1 MSLTLTWSAGKIAS
15 SQKRQ
20 GHSQKIPPLNIKA
33 SLVITSS
40 VVRFPFRTPEYL
52 KINSDS
58 VIKFIIIDSFNFRL
72 FLQSGELALSQ
83 IEDTTR
89 QVKCSGRLRIAA
101 APPLQ
106 PSWHDTDDFSKTVTT
121 IKHLMITAPEDEL
134 NVSSHCLFMNIDSCY
149 FSSDY
154 SSDHWFAKYVTS
166 KCLWQKALNKFKIR
180 VILRC
185 WGNSSI
191 LCQQNSDAL

>member
-1 MSLTLTWSAGKIAS
+1 MSLTLTWSAGKTAS

-20 GHSQKIPPLNIKA
+20 GHSQRILPLNIKA
-33 SLVITSS
+33 SRVITSS
-40 VVRFPFRTPEYL
+40 VVRFPFHTPKYL

-72 FLQSGELALSQ
+72 FLQSGELALSH

-106 PSWHDTDDFSKTVTT
+106 PSWHITDDFSQIVTT
-121 IKHLMITAPEDEL
+121 IKHLVITAPEDKL
-134 NVSSHCLFMNIDSCY
+134 NVSTL
-149 FSSDY
+149 
-154 SSDHWFAKYVTS
+154 
-166 KCLWQKALNKFKIR
+166 CLW
-180 VILRC
+180 
-185 WGNSSI
+185 
-191 LCQQNSDAL
+191 DEY